1 MKRIRKPTDKEIHSV
16 APVRRKVNNTNQR
29 EKQAA
34 VVVPVTLSAEPRNL
48 SIEWHAPSVT
58 LSLRDRASQLTLSED
73 QMSCRGAEVRIQLIM
88 TYLSLPLSLEKVPRV
103 IILYD
108 CFRVVIV

>member
-16 APVRRKVNNTNQR
+16 APVRRKVSNNNQR

-34 VVVPVTLSAEPRNL
+34 IVAPAPTSVEPRNVA
-48 SIEWHAPSVT
+48 IEWHAPSVT

-73 QMSCRGAEVRIQLIM
+73 QMSCRGAEVGTEFNAMI
-88 TYLSLPLSLEKVPRV
+88 YLQPQQ
-103 IILYD
+103 
-108 CFRVVIV
+108 